1 MVGNVEVGGVSLPL
15 LGIIW
20 LACLI
25 IIIVEHFINPVSLG
39 FIATIAWIVVLAGV
53 VYFILWVLAQIF
65 G

>member
-39 FIATIAWIVVLAGV
+39 FIAAIAWIVVLAGV
-53 VYFILWVLAQIF
+53 AYFILWILAQIF